1 MPGAAVNS
9 QNGLRYLWYY
19 YRDIAKKYRAFDIG
33 LPTES
38 NIVDYIETMIKMM
51 PEIEKKEQ
59 GLEIQLSSKWL
70 KAYLKRAGELRPQ
83 LVNNAVIKA
92 NPSTSL
98 ILY

>member
-1 MPGAAVNS
+1 M
-9 QNGLRYLWYY
+9 
-19 YRDIAKKYRAFDIG
+19 
-33 LPTES
+33 
-38 NIVDYIETMIKMM
+38 MM

-92 NPSTSL
+92 EYQSNSL
-98 ILY
+98 LIILISFSRISGSN

>member
-1 MPGAAVNS
+1 
-9 QNGLRYLWYY
+9 
-19 YRDIAKKYRAFDIG
+19 
-33 LPTES
+33 
-38 NIVDYIETMIKMM
+38 MIKMM
-51 PEIEKKEQ
+51 PEIERKEQ

>member
-1 MPGAAVNS
+1 
-9 QNGLRYLWYY
+9 
-19 YRDIAKKYRAFDIG
+19 
-33 LPTES
+33 
-38 NIVDYIETMIKMM
+38 MM
-51 PEIEKKEQ
+51 PEIERKEQ
-59 GLEIQLSSKWL
+59 GLEIQLSKWL